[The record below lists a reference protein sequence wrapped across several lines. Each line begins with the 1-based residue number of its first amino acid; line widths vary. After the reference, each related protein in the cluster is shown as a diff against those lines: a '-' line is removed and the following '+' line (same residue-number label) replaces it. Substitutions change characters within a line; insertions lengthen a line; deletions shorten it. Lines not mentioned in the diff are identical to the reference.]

1 VTTYHGNAREF
12 LQRDCQNIANFF
24 ASQGVDVTADDDP
37 TSLSPPTGRRR
48 RRRDDG
54 DDAEDVNSRDEE

>member
-24 ASQGVDVTADDDP
+24 ASQGVDVTADDLYEFVTADG
-37 TSLSPPTGRRR
+37 TTKTTGTTETTPRT
-48 RRRDDG
+48 
-54 DDAEDVNSRDEE
+54 

>member
-24 ASQGVDVTADDDP
+24 ASQGVDVTADDLYEFVTADEDDEDDE
-37 TSLSPPTGRRR
+37 
-48 RRRDDG
+48 DDG